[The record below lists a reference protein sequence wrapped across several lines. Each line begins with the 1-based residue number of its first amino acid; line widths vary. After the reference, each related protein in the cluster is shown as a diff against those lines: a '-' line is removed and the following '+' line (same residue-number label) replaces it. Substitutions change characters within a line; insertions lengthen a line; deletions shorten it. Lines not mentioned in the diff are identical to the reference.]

1 MPLEP
6 NNAAGVSLRL
16 AMTLAGADCF
26 CSPPPP
32 FLDFT
37 SLSALVVDA
46 IENDNTVPLIRTI
59 GQVFGNLE
67 SVNQCFL
74 GVRVR
79 ASSYASAD
87 VACTRSPV
95 ARTGGCVVLLVAR
108 VFSTAWEA
116 LQQRHRLA
124 SITRRSIT
132 PSC

>member
-74 GVRVR
+74 RVRIR

-87 VACTRSPV
+87 LACTRSPSRV
-95 ARTGGCVVLLVAR
+95 PGLRCVVGGA